1 MPKPRTSR
9 SGLLLAMLL
18 ALSGCASVQPVATEC
33 PKFVPSPEALR
44 SDAGDR
50 LEVSRAEADRV
61 LHDAVAALERADEVA
76 ATLEI
81 CQSELRQCAGLR

>member
-1 MPKPRTSR
+1 MPKLRTSR

-44 SDAGDR
+44 AMPGTDWKSPEAR
-50 LEVSRAEADRV
+50 LIEFYTTPLPPSNAP
-61 LHDAVAALERADEVA
+61 
-76 ATLEI
+76 TK
-81 CQSELRQCAGLR
+81 

>member
-33 PKFVPSPEALR
+33 PRFVPSPEALR
-44 SDAGDR
+44 AMPGTDWKSPAAR
-50 LEVSRAEADRV
+50 LIEFYTMPLQPSNAP
-61 LHDAVAALERADEVA
+61 
-76 ATLEI
+76 TK
-81 CQSELRQCAGLR
+81 

>member
-18 ALSGCASVQPVATEC
+18 ALSGCASVQPVETEC

-44 SDAGDR
+44 SLPGTDWKSPAQR
-50 LEVSRAEADRV
+50 LIEYYTTPLQPSNAP
-61 LHDAVAALERADEVA
+61 
-76 ATLEI
+76 TK
-81 CQSELRQCAGLR
+81 

>member
-1 MPKPRTSR
+1 MPKLRMSR

-44 SDAGDR
+44 AMPGTDWKSPAAR
-50 LEVSRAEADRV
+50 LIEFYTMPLPPSNAP
-61 LHDAVAALERADEVA
+61 
-76 ATLEI
+76 TK
-81 CQSELRQCAGLR
+81 

>member
-18 ALSGCASVQPVATEC
+18 ALSGCASVQPVAAEC

-44 SDAGDR
+44 AMPGTDWKSPAAR
-50 LEVSRAEADRV
+50 LIEYYTTPLQPSNAP
-61 LHDAVAALERADEVA
+61 
-76 ATLEI
+76 TK
-81 CQSELRQCAGLR
+81 